1 MILIQGL
8 LAIIMAEIIG
18 MRMRQT
24 KDEDPQCYSLLCIFS
39 LMLIFLGNIIGIL
52 FIFAYM
58 LAGMIDIIK
67 NLMA

>member
-1 MILIQGL
+1 MMLIQGF

-24 KDEDPQCYSLLCIFS
+24 KDEDPQCYTFLCVFS

-52 FIFAYM
+52 SIFAW
-58 LAGMIDIIK
+58 LFIEVIDMFK
-67 NLMA
+67 NIFA